1 MSKTN
6 LDQMEIGAEARK
18 ESMQS
23 TTKEAGNYKNQCD
36 IELEVQLSDAN
47 EPNDLMED
55 NENVVVG
62 HCHEREVGHCHESVV
77 GQIDGAAA
85 GEVSPQNVDMNGV
98 KEPVKPANEKKG
110 IKKATSKGGRQT
122 LRKDNGHVDASESET
137 LVTKSLKA
145 TICDPMPGNTETKE
159 NPLNQTEGKVMQ
171 QVKLQG
177 TVPSVTDK
185 GDDFSTHNID
195 SLEQTKTKPNAQNVD
210 EQVSKRLKNISNN
223 KQTSIPKGTSDMLTN
238 GHVFGSKEESVVNRI
253 DKAPNA
259 HKSGQV
265 VKLSSQSDSG
275 MSSIGEYRK
284 PPNSASGRSMDLEKQ
299 MKHIPTSNAKLEE
312 GFNKMV
318 QNKAGKA
325 SGNDAMRVVS
335 NSQQKKSLL
344 EGAIFEDDSD
354 SASEDEDTAY
364 DSDASTRTPSDNSIP
379 SDLDGYD
386 SPDLDSQQNGK

>member
-1 MSKTN
+1 
-6 LDQMEIGAEARK
+6 MEIGADARK

-36 IELEVQLSDAN
+36 VELEVQLSDAN

-62 HCHEREVGHCHESVV
+62 HCHESEV

-110 IKKATSKGGRQT
+110 IKKAMSKGERQT

-210 EQVSKRLKNISNN
+210 EQVSKRQKNISNN
-223 KQTSIPKGTSDMLTN
+223 KQTSTPKGTSDMLTN
-238 GHVFGSKEESVVNRI
+238 GHVFGSKEEGVVNRI

-265 VKLSSQSDSG
+265 AKLSSQSDSG

-299 MKHIPTSNAKLEE
+299 KKHIPTSNAKLEE

-354 SASEDEDTAY
+354 SASEDQDTAY